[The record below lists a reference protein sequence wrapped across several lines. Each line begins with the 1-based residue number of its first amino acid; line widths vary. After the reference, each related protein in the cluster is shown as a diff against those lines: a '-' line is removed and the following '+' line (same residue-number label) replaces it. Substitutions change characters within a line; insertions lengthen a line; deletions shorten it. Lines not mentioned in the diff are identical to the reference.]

1 MSVPSTARPF
11 RWSVRRELWEN
22 RSVWIAPLAVS
33 ILATLAFFVTLPGL
47 PGSVRD
53 LAGPDMDNAHLT
65 VHGPYGG
72 AALLGFATAFVVN
85 VFYCL
90 DALHGER
97 RDRSILFWKSLP
109 VSDRTAVLAKA
120 SIPLV
125 VLPLVVFACTAAAF
139 LIMMLVGTAVVAAT
153 GASVEMLWSHAEPF
167 ASGLAV
173 LYALLALAL
182 WHAPIYGW
190 LLLVSGWARRT
201 ALLWA
206 VLPFIAVAGV
216 ERILFGTTRFAYFLK
231 DLLLGWVSRAFAFGS
246 DDAMGDML
254 GALTPLTFLST
265 PSLWI
270 GLAFAAACL
279 GLAIRLR
286 RYREPT

>member
-1 MSVPSTARPF
+1 MSTPSTTRPF
-11 RWSVRRELWEN
+11 HWSVRRELWEN
-22 RSVWIAPLAVS
+22 RSVWIAPLAVA

-47 PGSVRD
+47 PGSVRA
-53 LAGPDMDNAHLT
+53 LAGPDMENAHLT
-65 VHGPYGG
+65 VHGPYGV
-72 AALLGFATAFVVN
+72 AAMLGFATAFVVGI
-85 VFYCL
+85 FYCL
-90 DALHGER
+90 DSLHGER

-109 VSDRTAVLAKA
+109 VSDRTTVLAKA

-125 VLPLVVFACTAAAF
+125 VLPLVVFAFTAAVF

-153 GASVEMLWSHAEPF
+153 GASVGMLWHHAQPF
-167 ASGLAV
+167 ESGFTV
-173 LYALLALAL
+173 LYAVIVLAL

-206 VLPFIAVAGV
+206 VLPFVAVAGV
-216 ERILFGTTRFAYFLK
+216 ERILFGTTRFAYFLQ
-231 DLLLGWVSRAFAFGS
+231 DLLLGWVSRAFAFQN

-254 GALTPLTFLST
+254 GALTPATFLST

-270 GLAFAAACL
+270 GLAFTAACL
-279 GLAIRLR
+279 SLAIRLR
-286 RYREPT
+286 RNRDPT